1 MAKCKACG
9 AEIRF
14 LNTSEGKLMPVN
26 AEAVSYEPD
35 PNGLFTLLGPGGHI
49 ERGRLAVAGSR
60 IGYVPHWVTC
70 PDADRFRR
78 T

>member
-1 MAKCKACG
+1 MAKCKSCG

-14 LNTSEGKLMPVN
+14 LNTAEGKLMPVN
-26 AEAVSYEPD
+26 AAIVTYEIEAGGPTT
-35 PNGLFTLLGPGGHI
+35 FLGPGGYI
-49 ERGRLAVAGSR
+49 ERGRMIVGGSR
-60 IGYVPHWVTC
+60 IGYIPHWCTC